1 MTQVLWFEPH
11 LGRPPHI
18 TALTGL
24 STMGGGSE
32 GSTVLLQGS
41 CLVELEG
48 RSGDGCNLQ
57 SKPTKV
63 IPGYG
68 SCCYLFFRFRLNSNH
83 TFKEENTSVSLIFPY
98 QRSPLFLTK
107 VVCVGVHGV
116 CFFCSCGRPP
126 FSTIC
131 SHWKTFSSADQT
143 FLQSDPAM
151 NRIRLHIVQYI
162 FF

>member
-1 MTQVLWFEPH
+1 MSEQPLDSICCSNRLQTLPIAAQQRRSAQFTMTQVLWFEPH

-98 QRSPLFLTK
+98 
-107 VVCVGVHGV
+107 
-116 CFFCSCGRPP
+116 
-126 FSTIC
+126 
-131 SHWKTFSSADQT
+131 
-143 FLQSDPAM
+143 
-151 NRIRLHIVQYI
+151 
-162 FF
+162 